1 MLSDS
6 VSESEESSFDSKW
19 TRNSSVFFGGEGVMS
34 GDVSF
39 ERLGGIVGGSS
50 IVELGVLGDKGRVLF
65 SCCNEEEA
73 TGEAGAVV
81 TVVVGVFP
89 NGALDLK

>member
-1 MLSDS
+1 M
-6 VSESEESSFDSKW
+6 
-19 TRNSSVFFGGEGVMS
+19 
-34 GDVSF
+34 
-39 ERLGGIVGGSS
+39 GGSS
-50 IVELGVLGDKGRVLF
+50 IVELGVLGDKGGVLF

-81 TVVVGVFP
+81 TVVVGVSP